1 MARSRVFVLGI
12 NFVWNQM
19 QGDHAILN
27 LSRPLREVN
36 AEKYKRRTLGEC
48 GEVNPQYDQYL
59 HIDRKYAEKLEKSG
73 AFVGRREYDVE
84 VALNPLDPLAGSI
97 VVDMVPV
104 DPEVK
109 KHFEASLSKVS
120 A

>member
-1 MARSRVFVLGI
+1 M
-12 NFVWNQM
+12 
-19 QGDHAILN
+19 
-27 LSRPLREVN
+27 
-36 AEKYKRRTLGEC
+36 
-48 GEVNPQYDQYL
+48 
-59 HIDRKYAEKLEKSG
+59 
-73 AFVGRREYDVE
+73 GRREYDVE

-109 KHFEASLSKVS
+109 KHFEASLGKVS

>member
-36 AEKYKRRTLGEC
+36 AEKY
-48 GEVNPQYDQYL
+48 
-59 HIDRKYAEKLEKSG
+59 
-73 AFVGRREYDVE
+73 
-84 VALNPLDPLAGSI
+84 
-97 VVDMVPV
+97 
-104 DPEVK
+104 
-109 KHFEASLSKVS
+109 
-120 A
+120 